1 MILINSYRPHILYF
15 SGSIDLPDC
24 RVDFQFLSTTYCVK
38 LVGMVP
44 AKHRSTVTDD
54 SFEQQLLLNANSYV
68 ALK

>member
-24 RVDFQFLSTTYCVK
+24 RVDFQFLLCQTS
-38 LVGMVP
+38 GDG
-44 AKHRSTVTDD
+44 STVTDD
-54 SFEQQLLLNANSYV
+54 SFEQQSLLNANSYV